1 MAAAKSTPTDS
12 LSFCLAQLTAA
23 AGEGLGGGKDT
34 ATSETPLGRAL
45 LALRTRHVKAA
56 GGIERFRARGGLRPL
71 LALLR
76 RAATAGPAPSQG
88 GAGSAP
94 SSVESAASSGPAP
107 SPGSAPSSA
116 SPATPSPPAR
126 LRKTLDLALSI
137 LANCCTEG
145 ACRAEVRRLGGILPL
160 VTILQCVKTDSI
172 QNRTARALG
181 NLAMEPESCGDI
193 HCAGAVPLLVE
204 SLTAFQD
211 SQCRQSVV
219 RALRNLADS
228 PQHRLALA
236 QQGAV
241 RPLAELLA
249 AAPDPALT
257 LALVRALLE
266 LSRGCSRACA
276 EQLSLGG

>member
-1 MAAAKSTPTDS
+1 MAAAKPTLTDS

-34 ATSETPLGRAL
+34 ATNETPLGRAL

-76 RAATAGPAPSQG
+76 RAAAAGPAPSQA

-94 SSVESAASSGPAP
+94 SSVEPATSAGPAP
-107 SPGSAPSSA
+107 SPGPTPSAAAASA
-116 SPATPSPPAR
+116 PSPPAR

-160 VTILQCVKTDSI
+160 GKC
-172 QNRTARALG
+172 
-181 NLAMEPESCGDI
+181 
-193 HCAGAVPLLVE
+193 
-204 SLTAFQD
+204 
-211 SQCRQSVV
+211 
-219 RALRNLADS
+219 
-228 PQHRLALA
+228 
-236 QQGAV
+236 
-241 RPLAELLA
+241 
-249 AAPDPALT
+249 PAL
-257 LALVRALLE
+257 LSWKGSARCNFWLRAWA
-266 LSRGCSRACA
+266 GF
-276 EQLSLGG
+276 

>member
-1 MAAAKSTPTDS
+1 MAAAKPTPTDS

-34 ATSETPLGRAL
+34 ATNETPLGRAL

-76 RAATAGPAPSQG
+76 RAAAAGPALSQ
-88 GAGSAP
+88 AGSGSTP

-107 SPGSAPSSA
+107 SPGPAPSAA
-116 SPATPSPPAR
+116 SSSPTPSPPAR

-160 VTILQCVKTDSI
+160 GKCS
-172 QNRTARALG
+172 ALI
-181 NLAMEPESCGDI
+181 S
-193 HCAGAVPLLVE
+193 
-204 SLTAFQD
+204 
-211 SQCRQSVV
+211 
-219 RALRNLADS
+219 
-228 PQHRLALA
+228 
-236 QQGAV
+236 
-241 RPLAELLA
+241 
-249 AAPDPALT
+249 
-257 LALVRALLE
+257 
-266 LSRGCSRACA
+266 
-276 EQLSLGG
+276 